1 MVHPGRIGNS
11 KRCKHKVL
19 TIMLSIRKIG
29 VLGRTYRNLKRY
41 QQILAILLKYGFSD
55 LLELLKIDQYVEVGL
70 KMISRKQEVRVE
82 RLSKPQGLRM
92 ALEELGPTYI
102 KLGQVLSTRPDLV
115 PVDFISELSK
125 LQDKVPPFPF
135 SDVKEIVEAELQ
147 QPLEE
152 LFDIFEEKPLASA
165 SIGQVHKAR
174 LKDGEEVAVKVQ
186 RPGIQRMIEVDLE
199 IMLHLATLME
209 HHVEELALHR
219 PIKIVE
225 EFARTLE
232 KEIDYRTEAAN
243 MERFAANFLDD
254 PHVYIPKVY
263 REASTPFVLTTEYVA
278 GIKVSEVDRLSQA
291 GLDQKLITDRGAE
304 VVLKQ
309 IFEHGFFQ
317 ADPHPGNIF
326 VLPNNIICLI
336 DFGMVGSVNR
346 KTRENFVDLIDSVIH
361 KDASKTAQVFLNLTL
376 WDTEPNLFS
385 FETDVSDFM
394 MKHLYK
400 PLKDIEIGKLLHQ
413 LLEIASHHRLRIP
426 PNIFFMLKALTT
438 VEGVARMLDPDFD
451 MITKCKPFIKR
462 IMLARYNPQRIAGDM
477 IRLAN
482 GLVQFIEQFPKEM
495 LDITRLIRQQKLTLN
510 IDQRGLEKMRVT
522 QDQTSNR
529 ISFSIIIA
537 ALLIGSALIV
547 ISKTPPFFFGISLI
561 GIIGFLA
568 AAIMGIWL
576 LVAILRKGRL

>member
-1 MVHPGRIGNS
+1 MLYIRLCEASLILDPD
-11 KRCKHKVL
+11 
-19 TIMLSIRKIG
+19 MLSIRKIG
-29 VLGRTYRNLKRY
+29 VLSRTYRNLKRY
-41 QQILAILLKYGFSD
+41 QQILAILFKYGFGD
-55 LLELLKIDQYVEVGL
+55 LLELLRIDQYVEVGL
-70 KMISRKQEVRVE
+70 QMISRKQRVRVE

-115 PVDFISELSK
+115 PIEFITELSK

-135 SDVKEIVEAELQ
+135 RSVKKIVEEEMK
-147 QPLEE
+147 QPLEAFFD
-152 LFDIFEEKPLASA
+152 LFDEKPLASA
-165 SIGQVHKAR
+165 SIGQVHRAR
-174 LKDGEEVAVKVQ
+174 LKGGDEVAVKIQ
-186 RPGIQRMIEVDLE
+186 RPGIQKIIEVDLE

-209 HHVEELALHR
+209 RHVEEMALHR
-219 PIKIVE
+219 PVKIVE

-232 KEIDYRTEAAN
+232 KEIDYGIEVAN
-243 MERFAANFLDD
+243 TERFALNFLDD
-254 PHVYIPKVY
+254 PHVYIPKVF
-263 REASTPFVLTTEYVA
+263 RDVSTSRVLTAEFVE
-278 GIKVSEVDRLSQA
+278 GIKVSEIDRLDEA
-291 GLDQKLITDRGAE
+291 GLSRKLITDRGADAL
-304 VVLKQ
+304 LKQ
-309 IFEHGFFQ
+309 IFDHGFFQ

-326 VLPNNIICLI
+326 VLPNNVICLI
-336 DFGMVGSVNR
+336 DFGMVGAVNR
-346 KTRENFVDLIDSVIH
+346 KTRENFVDLIDSVVN
-361 KDASKTAQVFLNLTL
+361 KDAARTAEVLLNLTL
-376 WDTEPNLFS
+376 WDKEPDLRS

-413 LLEIASHHRLRIP
+413 LLELASRHRLRIP
-426 PNIFFMLKALTT
+426 PDIFFMMKALTT

-451 MITKCKPFIKR
+451 MITKAKPFIKR
-462 IMLARYNPQRIAGDM
+462 IMLARFNPQRIADDM
-477 IRLAN
+477 IRIAV
-482 GLVQFIEQFPKEM
+482 GMAQFIEQFPKDM
-495 LDITRLIRQQKLTLN
+495 LEITRLIRQQKLTLN
-510 IDQRGLEKMRVT
+510 IDHRGLEKMRVT